1 MIKDWKDL
9 DLSTATVFDL
19 TDDMELIRKSEDC
32 SDEEDYLNPD
42 TYEAEYSRIHII
54 DTMIA
59 FAEITNNKDLYHAIL
74 KANPD
79 YDTPPCCIPGI
90 SIFD

>member
-9 DLSTATVFDL
+9 DLSTATIFDL
-19 TDDMELIRKSEDC
+19 TDDMELIRKAEDC
-32 SDEEDYLNPD
+32 SDEEDDPNPG
-42 TYEAEYSRIHII
+42 TYEAEYSRVHVI

-59 FAEITNNKDLYHAIL
+59 FTEITNNKDLYHAIL
-74 KANPD
+74 KANSD
-79 YDTPPCCIPGI
+79 YDIPPCCIPGI